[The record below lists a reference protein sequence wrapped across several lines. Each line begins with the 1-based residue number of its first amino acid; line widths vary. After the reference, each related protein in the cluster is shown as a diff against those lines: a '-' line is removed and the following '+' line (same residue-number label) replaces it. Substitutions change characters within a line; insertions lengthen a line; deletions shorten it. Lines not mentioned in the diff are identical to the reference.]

1 MAIVTNKDIEMLN
14 NIKDIIDKNN
24 IITNN
29 EDKNIYNDYITFID
43 RLVNIKK
50 QCANK
55 SNAFNKANKEYHRIT
70 NNITY
75 ARKTNNIE
83 KLTYWR
89 NKLEAYKENK
99 RS

>member
-29 EDKNIYNDYITFID
+29 KDKNTYNNYVLFINRIVD
-43 RLVNIKK
+43 IKK

-55 SNAFNKANKEYHRIT
+55 SNTFNKANKEYHNIT
-70 NNITY
+70 NNISQ
-75 ARKTNNIE
+75 AKKTNNIDR
-83 KLTYWR
+83 LNYWR
-89 NKLEAYKENK
+89 NKLEEYKENK

>member
-1 MAIVTNKDIEMLN
+1 MAIVTNKDIKMLN
-14 NIKDIIDKNN
+14 DIKDIINKNN
-24 IITNN
+24 IITSNK
-29 EDKNIYNDYITFID
+29 DKNIYNDYVLFINRIVD
-43 RLVNIKK
+43 IKK

-75 ARKTNNIE
+75 AKKTNNIK

-89 NKLEAYKENK
+89 NKLEEYKENK